1 MLALRLLRRPS
12 TPSTHRLAAGL
23 VAAVLAIAAV
33 GTVGVAPAAAAD
45 SLKLAV
51 TTTYRV
57 DAAKG
62 AVHVTM
68 DVTSTNLKPST
79 ATRFYYYDS
88 LSFGVQPEARSVQA
102 TSGDRRLTVTTKA
115 HDRFR
120 DVVVRTPR
128 LLYHQTQTTH
138 ITFDLPGGKPRS
150 ASPVRVGRAYAAFTV
165 WAWGDPGLA
174 DVRIV
179 LPPRFSG
186 DVRALPADTRDQL
199 TSTSKDGRLTYAADD
214 IADPESWY
222 ATVDIADHDALTD
235 VSLDLG
241 GEDVVIHAWPE
252 DREWLDRVSS
262 VVEASV
268 PDLET
273 AIGLP
278 WPVDRELGIS
288 EVSSTQIEGYAGL
301 YDSATDEIQISEDLD
316 EQIIVH
322 ETAHAWFNGGLFAQ
336 RWISEGLADE
346 YASRVIAAEGR
357 TVAGPDT
364 VSSHDKA
371 AFRLNDW
378 PPPSRVDATTRASE
392 TYGYDA
398 SWTVIRSIVDDVG
411 EAKMHDVF
419 AAAAAGTVAYV
430 GSGPAE
436 TSAPAVAD
444 WRRFLDLVE
453 DVGGS
458 TKAAGLIETWAVT
471 GVQRPQLAARAT
483 ARQRYD
489 ALVAAGSGWLPGI
502 VVREPMSE
510 WQFDT
515 AKVAMTAAETVL
527 ADRDRL
533 NAETTELGLAF
544 PAALEPAYE
553 SAASASDLTTLD
565 GRIATWIKA
574 ADAVRSARDAL
585 AADRGPLVRVGLL
598 GARPEAAYSA
608 ALAAFAAGDDSGAV
622 EGSSATVAALS
633 GAEEIGRGRTL
644 AVGAGVV
651 GVVLLL
657 LLVVWL
663 LLRIRRRRH
672 ARLEPAASMVGP
684 VFPSDPDELTSR
696 LAPSDPYATLA
707 ATPDPLEG
715 DEIGVEPD

>member
-1 MLALRLLRRPS
+1 
-12 TPSTHRLAAGL
+12 
-23 VAAVLAIAAV
+23 
-33 GTVGVAPAAAAD
+33 
-45 SLKLAV
+45 
-51 TTTYRV
+51 
-57 DAAKG
+57 
-62 AVHVTM
+62 M

-79 ATRFYYYDS
+79 ATRFFYYDT

-115 HDRFR
+115 HDRYR

-128 LLYHQTQTTH
+128 LLYHQTQTTR

-150 ASPVRVGRAYAAFTV
+150 ASPIRVGRAYAAFTV

-174 DVRIV
+174 DIRIV
-179 LPPRFSG
+179 LPPKFSG
-186 DVRALPADTRDQL
+186 DVRALPADTPDQL
-199 TSTSKDGRLTYAADD
+199 TSTTKAGRLSYAADD
-214 IADPESWY
+214 ITDPEEWY

-235 VSLDLG
+235 VQLDLG
-241 GEDVVIHAWPE
+241 GEDVVVHAWPE
-252 DREWLDRVSS
+252 DREWLDRVST

-273 AIGLP
+273 VIGLP

-288 EVSSTQIEGYAGL
+288 EVSSAQIEGYAGL

-357 TVAGPDT
+357 TVAGPDK
-364 VSSHDKA
+364 VSVRDKA

-378 PPPSRVDATTRASE
+378 PPPSRVDATTTASE

-398 SWTVIRSIVDDVG
+398 SWTVIGSIVDDVG

-419 AAAAAGTVAYV
+419 AAAAAHTVTYV

-458 TKAAGLIETWAVT
+458 TKAAGLIDTWAVT
-471 GVQRPQLAARAT
+471 GVQRPQLTARAT

-489 ALVAAGSGWLPGI
+489 ALVAAGAGWLPGI
-502 VVREPMSE
+502 VIREPMSD
-510 WQFDT
+510 WRFDT
-515 AKVAMTAAETVL
+515 AKEAMTAAEAVL

-533 NAETTELGLAF
+533 SAETTELGLAF

-553 SAASASDLTTLD
+553 TAASATDLTTLD
-565 GRIATWIKA
+565 GRIATWLKA

-585 AADRGPLVRVGLL
+585 AAARAPLVTVGLI
-598 GARPEAAYSA
+598 GTRPEAAYGA
-608 ALAAFAAGDDSGAV
+608 ALDAFAAGDDSGAV
-622 EGSSATVAALS
+622 AGSSATVAALS

-644 AVGAGVV
+644 AVGAAVIV
-651 GVVLLL
+651 VVLGL
-657 LLVVWL
+657 LLVIGL
-663 LLRIRRRRH
+663 LLRARRRRH
-672 ARLEPAASMVGP
+672 ATLEPAALMVGP
-684 VFPSDPDELTSR
+684 EPAPDADAPTSR
-696 LAPSDPYATLA
+696 VVAPSDPYATLA
-707 ATPDPLEG
+707 ATPDPVEG